1 MHIKMYPLDQ
11 VCESMII
18 NMFDEGSK
26 VQNFAYQEFFTTLE
40 VTVEELA
47 KCFLYE
53 FGENKELSY
62 GRMSKIKSFNELYD
76 GLNSIE

>member
-1 MHIKMYPLDQ
+1 M
-11 VCESMII
+11 
-18 NMFDEGSK
+18 
-26 VQNFAYQEFFTTLE
+26 
-40 VTVEELA
+40 TVEELA

-62 GRMSKIKSFNELYD
+62 GRMKRIKSFNELYD